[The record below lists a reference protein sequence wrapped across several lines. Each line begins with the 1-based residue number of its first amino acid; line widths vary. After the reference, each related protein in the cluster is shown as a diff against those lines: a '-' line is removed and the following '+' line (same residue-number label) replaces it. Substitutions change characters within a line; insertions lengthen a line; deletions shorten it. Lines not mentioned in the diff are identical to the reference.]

1 MNINMHGGSSMDVS
15 DAVFGQD
22 FNETLVHQVV
32 LAYRAAGR
40 AGTHAQKN
48 RSAVRGGGAK
58 PWRQKGTGRARAGTI
73 RSPIW
78 RGGGRTF
85 AATTRDYSQKVN
97 KKAYRAAIRSI
108 FSELVRQDRLVVVE
122 KFAVQAAKTRE
133 LLGKLKELDL
143 GKVNSAGGGR
153 EGALGY
159 KVNSAGG
166 GREGA
171 LGYNALIVHEDPD
184 ENLYLAARNLPHID
198 VVDPDIADPV
208 SLVGF
213 DKVVIT
219 VAALRKFEE
228 KLA

>member
-1 MNINMHGGSSMDVS
+1 MNISTHGGSSMDVA

-22 FNETLVHQVV
+22 FNEALVHQVV
-32 LAYRAAGR
+32 VAYLAAGR

-48 RSAVRGGGAK
+48 RAAVRGGGAK

-78 RGGGRTF
+78 RGGGKTF

-108 FSELVRQDRLVVVE
+108 LSELLRQDRLVVVDS
-122 KFAVQAAKTRE
+122 FAVTAPRTRE
-133 LLGKLKELDL
+133 LLAKLKDMGLQEQL
-143 GKVNSAGGGR
+143 
-153 EGALGY
+153 
-159 KVNSAGG
+159 
-166 GREGA
+166 
-171 LGYNALIVHEDPD
+171 LIVHDAPD
-184 ENLYLAARNLPHID
+184 ENLYLAARNLSQVE
-198 VVDPDIADPV
+198 VVDTAIADPV

-213 DKVVIT
+213 DKVLMT
-219 VAALRKFEE
+219 AAALRQFEE